1 MSNDIHILGKEIV
14 PMKRIESLRKQRENL
29 ETEIVANLDLLAGSI
44 AKSPSMTGY
53 TLTTKRNGKT
63 VTVYV
68 RKEILST
75 VQAMTKRH
83 KKVKALL
90 LDLSRVNWEIL
101 RMENE

>member
-1 MSNDIHILGKEIV
+1 
-14 PMKRIESLRKQRENL
+14 MKRLESLKKRRENL
-29 ETEIVANLDLLAGSI
+29 KEEVVRNLDLLAGSI

-53 TLTTKRNGKT
+53 TLTTKKNGKT
-63 VTVYV
+63 VTLYV
-68 RKEILST
+68 RKEILSAA
-75 VQAMTKRH
+75 QAMTKRH